1 MPASNSAIK
10 ITLTSMLVWL
20 LAFPP
25 TLAQTPPNS
34 RAQDQGEVVRVYIE
48 LVQTD
53 VTVFDKQGH
62 FANGLRREDFELRID
77 GKPRPIAFFEKV
89 TAGSVSEESQ
99 LAAARGSATSPK
111 SAISPN
117 KIDPVGPVPLDRG
130 RTVFFYVDDLHL
142 GLSSLTATS
151 KVITQFIEKEMGQN
165 DEAAIASASGQVGF
179 LQQLTDNKTVLR
191 VALQRLKVR
200 PYSVRDMERPPMTE
214 YQALLIDRY
223 DRDVTDYFIDE
234 YIRMYPGTRRETAEN
249 QIRSRAQAI
258 LQQAS
263 YVTANTLFGLE
274 GLIRS
279 SSNLPGRKLVF
290 FISDGFFLDNRNSD
304 STEKLQRITSAAAR
318 SGVVIYSMDARGLV
332 ASLTDASTDVAFD
345 PSGRLDRATHG
356 ELLAS
361 QDALNALAKDTGGR
375 PTFNTNALEPG
386 LSRALKETS
395 VYYLLAWKPEREAQ
409 GRFHRIEVSVVRR
422 PELTA
427 RMRRGFFDVEPE
439 PVAKKAKDTNG
450 PKPAETTPEAK
461 LREVISAPYPN
472 RGIPISLNLSYL
484 NAPEKGGLLSTSMQF
499 AGEFLSFSADA
510 GKSKAVV
517 DVAGSVYNDRGQAGF
532 SFKDQLIISAPL
544 TDATRSSSRNFS
556 YTFPVFLGPGL
567 YQVRVAARDEKSGQ
581 TGSAHGWIEIP
592 DLSSGQLAMS
602 SLILGERAMLTATN
616 VSTNNQSPLD
626 QVGLSVDHR
635 FHRNSY
641 LRFLVFVYGAARA
654 PSDSKP
660 DVALQI
666 QVVRDDQPVVTTALK
681 KVETEG
687 VQDLQRLPY
696 AAEVPLEGLPGGRYF
711 LQVTAVDRVSKRSAS
726 QQARFEIE

>member
-1 MPASNSAIK
+1 MPASDSAIK
-10 ITLTSMLVWL
+10 LTLSSMLAWL
-20 LAFPP
+20 LAFSP

-34 RAQDQGEVVRVYIE
+34 RAQDQGEVVRVYTE

-62 FANGLRREDFELRID
+62 FANGLRRDDFELRID
-77 GKPRPIAFFEKV
+77 GKPRPIDFFEKV

-191 VALQRLKVR
+191 AALQRLKVR

-234 YIRMYPGTRRETAEN
+234 YIRMYPGTRRETVEN

-290 FISDGFFLDNRNSD
+290 FVSDGFLLDNRNSD

-332 ASLTDASTDVAFD
+332 ASLTDASTDAAFD

-409 GRFHRIEVSVVRR
+409 GRFHRIEVSVVGR

-439 PVAKKAKDTNG
+439 PVARKAKGTNG

-461 LREVISAPYPN
+461 LREAISAPYPN

-484 NAPEKGGLLSTSMQF
+484 NTPEKGGLLSTSMQF

-517 DVAGSVYNDRGQAGF
+517 DVAGSVYNAQGQAGF

-544 TDATRSSSRNFS
+544 TDATRSFGRNFS

-567 YQVRVAARDEKSGQ
+567 YQVRLAARDEKSGQ

-592 DLSSGQLAMS
+592 DLSSGRLAMS
-602 SLILGERAMLTATN
+602 SLILGEGAMLTATN
-616 VSTNNQSPLD
+616 VSTNNQSPSD
-626 QVGLSVDHR
+626 QVGMSVDHR

>member
-1 MPASNSAIK
+1 
-10 ITLTSMLVWL
+10 MLAWL
-20 LAFPP
+20 LAFSP

-34 RAQDQGEVVRVYIE
+34 RAQDQGEVVRVYTE

-62 FANGLRREDFELRID
+62 FANGLRRDDFELRID
-77 GKPRPIAFFEKV
+77 GKPRPIDFFEKV

-191 VALQRLKVR
+191 AALQRLKVR

-234 YIRMYPGTRRETAEN
+234 YIRMYPGTRRETVEN

-290 FISDGFFLDNRNSD
+290 FISDGFLLDNRNSD

-332 ASLTDASTDVAFD
+332 ASLTDASTDAAFD

-409 GRFHRIEVSVVRR
+409 GRFHRIEVSVVGR

-439 PVAKKAKDTNG
+439 PVARKAKGTNG

-461 LREVISAPYPN
+461 LREAISAPYPN

-484 NAPEKGGLLSTSMQF
+484 NTPEKGGLLSTSMQF

-517 DVAGSVYNDRGQAGF
+517 DVAGSVYNDQGQAGF

-544 TDATRSSSRNFS
+544 MDATRSFGRNFS

-567 YQVRVAARDEKSGQ
+567 YQVRLAARDEKSGQ

-592 DLSSGQLAMS
+592 DLSSGRLAMS
-602 SLILGERAMLTATN
+602 SLILGEGAMLTATN
-616 VSTNNQSPLD
+616 VPTNNQSPSD
-626 QVGLSVDHR
+626 QVGMSVDHR

-687 VQDLQRLPY
+687 VPDLQRLPY

>member
-1 MPASNSAIK
+1 
-10 ITLTSMLVWL
+10 
-20 LAFPP
+20 
-25 TLAQTPPNS
+25 
-34 RAQDQGEVVRVYIE
+34 
-48 LVQTD
+48 
-53 VTVFDKQGH
+53 
-62 FANGLRREDFELRID
+62 
-77 GKPRPIAFFEKV
+77 
-89 TAGSVSEESQ
+89 
-99 LAAARGSATSPK
+99 
-111 SAISPN
+111 
-117 KIDPVGPVPLDRG
+117 
-130 RTVFFYVDDLHL
+130 VDDLHL
-142 GLSSLTATS
+142 GLSSLTATN

-191 VALQRLKVR
+191 AALQRLKVR

-234 YIRMYPGTRRETAEN
+234 YIRMYPGTRRETVEN

-332 ASLTDASTDVAFD
+332 ASLTDASTDAAFD

-409 GRFHRIEVSVVRR
+409 GRFHRIEVSVVGR

-439 PVAKKAKDTNG
+439 PVARKAKGTNG

-461 LREVISAPYPN
+461 LREAISAPYPN

-484 NAPEKGGLLSTSMQF
+484 NTPEKGGLLSTSMQF

-517 DVAGSVYNDRGQAGF
+517 DVAGSVYNDHGQAGF

-544 TDATRSSSRNFS
+544 TDATRSFGRNFS

-567 YQVRVAARDEKSGQ
+567 YQVRLAARDEKSGQ

-592 DLSSGQLAMS
+592 DLSSGRLAMS
-602 SLILGERAMLTATN
+602 SLILGEGAMLTATN
-616 VSTNNQSPLD
+616 VSTNNQSPSD

-687 VQDLQRLPY
+687 VPDLQRLPY